1 MKKPI
6 HLEYLKKGDLIAVVS
21 IAKYIKKKECQFA
34 IQYIK
39 KKGLK
44 VFDLDKTI
52 LSRRGM
58 FSGSDKERVE
68 MLQFILDSPKV
79 KAIFFARGG
88 YGSIRILDK
97 LNFNLFIKN
106 PKWLIGFSDV
116 TVFLSHVSK
125 LYNFSTIH
133 GPMPFNFPN
142 TSRKSLEELFNLLF
156 GITNTIKIKGNKYN
170 REGVSNGK
178 LIGGN
183 LSILCSLLNSNSF
196 PKTKGNILLIEDVGE
211 YLYSIDR
218 MIYSLKRSGVFENI
232 SGLIV
237 GKFSKTKD
245 NKPSFGQNIH
255 EIIIQALS
263 EYNFPICFDFPF
275 GHVKNN
281 KPLLLFKNVQ
291 LKIRKSVQLIYTN

>member
-1 MKKPI
+1 M
-6 HLEYLKKGDLIAVVS
+6 HS
-21 IAKYIKKKECQFA
+21 SFWTS
-34 IQYIK
+34 IQYFLTLN
-39 KKGLK
+39 G
-44 VFDLDKTI
+44 FC
-52 LSRRGM
+52 LS
-58 FSGSDKERVE
+58 SLS
-68 MLQFILDSPKV
+68 
-79 KAIFFARGG
+79 AIFF
-88 YGSIRILDK
+88 
-97 LNFNLFIKN
+97 
-106 PKWLIGFSDV
+106 
-116 TVFLSHVSK
+116 
-125 LYNFSTIH
+125 
-133 GPMPFNFPN
+133 
-142 TSRKSLEELFNLLF
+142 
-156 GITNTIKIKGNKYN
+156 KISY
-170 REGVSNGK
+170 
-178 LIGGN
+178 GGN

-291 LKIRKSVQLIYTN
+291 LQIRKSVQLIYTN